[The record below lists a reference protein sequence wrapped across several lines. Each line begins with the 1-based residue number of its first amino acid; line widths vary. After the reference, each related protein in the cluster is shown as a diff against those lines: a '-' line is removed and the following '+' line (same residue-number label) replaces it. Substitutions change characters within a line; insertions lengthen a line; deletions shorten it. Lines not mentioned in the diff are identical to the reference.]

1 MNRQQ
6 GGGRR
11 GAGEGWRR
19 KAGGRALLLG
29 SLLLT
34 ALPPCRLTAQS
45 SDTAQARRAF
55 EGNIDA
61 IHRRDRARYLS
72 YYLQSPTFARN
83 GPGGLQLGYAA
94 MAAARDT
101 SWPDSLIATDLRLI
115 PVRPGVVYGQ
125 YRYRVT
131 QRGITTIGTSER
143 VFVRTPAGWKIAVT
157 TAFGLPPGEP
167 EQCK

>member
-1 MNRQQ
+1 VKKLVL
-6 GGGRR
+6 
-11 GAGEGWRR
+11 AT
-19 KAGGRALLLG
+19 LLLSAG
-29 SLLLT
+29 PT
-34 ALPPCRLTAQS
+34 VRLSAQQ
-45 SDTAQARRAF
+45 SDTALARRVF

-61 IHRRDRARYLS
+61 IHRRDRPRYLS

-83 GPGGLQLGYAA
+83 GPGGLQLGYAP

-131 QRGITTIGTSER
+131 QRGVTTIGTSER
-143 VFVRTPAGWKIAVT
+143 VFVRTPAGWKGRPT
-157 TAFGLPPGEP
+157 YG
-167 EQCK
+167 K